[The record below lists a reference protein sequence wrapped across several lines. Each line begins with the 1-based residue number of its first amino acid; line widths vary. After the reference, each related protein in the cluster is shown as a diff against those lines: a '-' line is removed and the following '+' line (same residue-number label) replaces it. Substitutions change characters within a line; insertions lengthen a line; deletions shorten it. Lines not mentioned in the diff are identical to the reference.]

1 MKNFSWFLLLFVL
14 STVLPV
20 NAQDAD
26 TDFCDQYPEN
36 TRCQSDTSE
45 NEASSFESKL
55 DADASEIVD
64 KLSLEQLEGYLNE
77 WGYTNI
83 TRYKDKSLKV
93 LMEGRSCLIYVSES
107 GTGMSLSTSFL
118 KDDIISLEDLN
129 DWNKSLRYSLAY
141 IIKTENQGEV
151 VVFETTLP
159 VSGGVTKERVKN
171 FFQTFP
177 ILAGQFNQYLVDLP
191 K

>member
-45 NEASSFESKL
+45 NEASSSESKL
-55 DADASEIVD
+55 DSDASEIVD
-64 KLSLEQLEGYLNE
+64 KLSLEQLERYLNE
-77 WGYTNI
+77 LGYTSV
-83 TRYKDKSLKV
+83 TRYDEKILKV
-93 LMEGRSCLIYVSES
+93 LMEGRTCLIYVSEG

-118 KDDIISLEDLN
+118 KEDIISLEDLN
-129 DWNKSLRYSLAY
+129 DWNKSLRYSSAY
-141 IIKTENQGEV
+141 IVKTESQGEV
-151 VVFETTLP
+151 VVFETTLV

-171 FFQTFP
+171 VFQTFP
-177 ILAGQFNQYLVDLP
+177 IRAGQFNQYLVDLP